1 MSQKGWPARL
11 YHRSECWWFPSAWW
25 CKSGVTVTP
34 LRSGRWLLMQSFKS
48 GWVATSRTTRPLS
61 GNRVQIRS
69 LLNQEV
75 LKMLQNK
82 PPRRVGEDSP
92 PVAVDE
98 DFMGLYPKLW
108 TFLTSTQ
115 WEDGTSRQPS
125 TVSIFM
131 QGGRWTICLT
141 EKNWDLIL
149 FATADRL
156 EGVWEAID
164 ARLSDP
170 KADWRENRSKAG
182 DRAKRVQRP
191 S

>member
-1 MSQKGWPARL
+1 MSRRATAVRL
-11 YHRSECWWFPSAWW
+11 FSRSDTWWFPSAWW
-25 CKSGVTVTP
+25 SKSGVTVTP
-34 LRSGRWLLMQSFKS
+34 LRSGRWLLMQSFAS
-48 GWVATSRTTRPLS
+48 GWVATSRTTARLTGS
-61 GNRVQIRS
+61 RARIR
-69 LLNQEV
+69 LLLDEEV
-75 LKMLQNK
+75 KKMLQNK

-156 EGVWEAID
+156 EGVWEALD